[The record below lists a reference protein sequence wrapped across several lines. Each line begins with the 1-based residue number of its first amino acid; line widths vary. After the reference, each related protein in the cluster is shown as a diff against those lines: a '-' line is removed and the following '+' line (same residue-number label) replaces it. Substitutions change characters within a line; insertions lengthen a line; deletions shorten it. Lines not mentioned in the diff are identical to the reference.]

1 MRKGIEGTVNKN
13 LGGDMKKMKTKI
25 AILVG
30 ITVCAILLTSPAL
43 ASAGYSKIYGN
54 ANEDEVLDMRDVT
67 YIKLVIFG
75 KKPATDFADANY
87 DGKISMLD
95 IGQTKLIILGKEKQ
109 LTLVDMADRIVT
121 VPRPVEKIVSTFPE
135 ETRVIVEVGGV
146 DKLVGV
152 SSYLIG
158 DRYAPNFIMLIAYPQ
173 VKELPGVGSYREPNL
188 EQIVTLNPDVVISGN
203 SGPDK
208 ANIIQEK
215 TGIPTVALSAKF
227 DYKGEGGA
235 FEAYRLAGKIIGNE
249 ERAGELISF
258 INDEFDKIRDVTS
271 EIPDSEKIK
280 AYFCSGITRP
290 YCTYDPIE
298 IAGGINVAA
307 GSGFGWGT
315 QTTKEQVIKWNPDII
330 LIHSTSKA
338 HHGFGTIE
346 DILSDPD
353 LQSINAVK
361 NKRVYYSKGGYVGGN
376 PATAVTEVPYMAK
389 LFYPEKFED
398 LDVDEEGNRILEM
411 FYGVDGLYTYMQENC
426 DLYRW
431 E

>member
-1 MRKGIEGTVNKN
+1 
-13 LGGDMKKMKTKI
+13 MKKKI
-25 AILVG
+25 AIMIGLA
-30 ITVCAILLTSPAL
+30 VCAMLLASPVL

-54 ANEDEVLDMRDVT
+54 ANEDDVLDMRDVT

-75 KKPATDFADANY
+75 KKPETTFADANY

-95 IGQTKLIILGKEKQ
+95 IGQTKLIILGKEKK

-121 VPRPVEKIVSTFPE
+121 VPRPIERIVSTFPE

-152 SSYLIG
+152 SSYLIE

-188 EQIVTLNPDVVISGN
+188 EQIVTLNPDVIISGN

-235 FEAYRLAGKIIGNE
+235 FEAYRLAGKVIGNE
-249 ERAGELISF
+249 ERAEELISF
-258 INDEFDKIRDVTS
+258 ISEEFDKVLAVTS
-271 EIPDSEKIK
+271 KIPDNERVRV
-280 AYFCSGITRP
+280 YYLCFGLTRP
-290 YCTYDPIE
+290 YCAYAPIE
-298 IAGGINVAA
+298 IAGGINVART
-307 GSGFGWGT
+307 GSESVIT
-315 QTTKEQVIKWNPDII
+315 VSKEQIIAWNPDMI
-330 LIHSTSKA
+330 LIHSTSKS
-338 HHGFGTIE
+338 HTIGTIE
-346 DILSDPD
+346 DILSDSD
-353 LQSINAVK
+353 LQSMNAVK
-361 NKRVYYSKGGYVGGN
+361 NGKVYYSKGGYVGGN
-376 PATAVTEVPYMAK
+376 PTTAVTEAPYMAK

-398 LDVDEEGNRILEM
+398 LDVEEEGNRILEM

-431 E
+431 D